1 MPINTDTPAIRPP
14 RAKDLQ
20 KTWETANPDQTFD
33 PTQITLSQAGW
44 GEGGGFPAG
53 PAGAGPVE
61 HETAPGA
68 FRGAAAAPGL
78 ENFASGAMADPSRYD
93 SQLIQDFTSQ
103 IDTDLAAKRQA
114 AQVDLDEFMSQRGM
128 VGSNVE
134 GELYSGMLTDLE
146 AERTRRMTDLNKA
159 AADAWA
165 QDRAGA
171 ADIGFRSGEFQR
183 ALGGDEENAARW
195 ASEFGQGQYEFEQQY
210 GTQNAIQ
217 REALRLQEKGM
228 DLDEAY
234 RQAQATVQE
243 GQFAYE
249 QEQQQSQFESQ
260 LSEAQQS
267 RIQQYGLD
275 TESLG
280 LKAQEIQNQAQQA
293 GREMDIREA
302 TNQAEIDLRID
313 EMAQQAEL
321 AGEEFNIQRERLT
334 MQNEQFQ
341 SEMTQQQAQL
351 EESRLGRLQELGLS
365 NRQLDQE
372 TERIQIANKD
382 MNLQEARDEA
392 EVQYRSEQ
400 LQLESDRLG
409 QELTLEE
416 ARLQAQTDQFE
427 AEHEAQQSQWA
438 ESLGM
443 QEKEYSEQ
451 VEARKAEYTDRTAA
465 RVAEMGLQKGSIKAQ
480 AAENKLNRTLEREA
494 HAIQEAGISSD
505 EAMRQAEIDANKEIE
520 LERTRIS
527 ELGIDEQTAER
538 EARFEEMQAQR
549 LSTESLE
556 TAAQAIQELG
566 ITEEAAWR
574 LADQELTETLETAA
588 QTIQSEGITAETAR
602 RKATDKANER
612 MQDSRNSTEK
622 ALMNLGIDAD
632 VAAALLDK
640 SQQTSLLNLELGSRE
655 AIAEAANTQMQ
666 AGLDAETAW
675 RAATDA
681 ANEAMTD
688 ANNTA
693 RSTLQTSLTELG
705 IDADKAAYLAQHIS
719 NEAMNTANNT
729 SRESIAS
736 EAAELRT
743 WEIDNEKARWE
754 ALHDM
759 ESEHRT
765 ADRELREEELSTK
778 RWATEEQMKQRESEF
793 QRSSAQ
799 DRLAMILDALKS
811 DAVDPQT
818 LKHWLTVYSPGGS
831 GNPVGGSTTTTRHS
845 GSDDPDERDT
855 SQTDY
860 DEWKSRQQDESGD

>member
-1 MPINTDTPAIRPP
+1 MPINTDTPTIRPP

-33 PTQITLSQAGW
+33 PTQITLSEAGW

-61 HETAPGA
+61 HQTATGA

-78 ENFASGAMADPSRYD
+78 ENFASGAMAAPSRYD

-103 IDTDLAAKRQA
+103 IDADLAAKRQA

-128 VGSNVE
+128 VGSSVE

-195 ASEFGQGQYEFEQQY
+195 ASEFGQGQYEFEQQF

-234 RQAQATVQE
+234 RQAQATVQQT
-243 GQFAYE
+243 QFASE
-249 QEQQQSQFESQ
+249 QQQQQSQFEAQ

-275 TESLG
+275 TESLN
-280 LKAQEIQNQAQQA
+280 LKAQEIQNQASQA

-321 AGEEFNIQRERLT
+321 AGEEFDIQRERLT

-341 SEMTQQQAQL
+341 SEMSQQQAQL

-365 NRQLDQE
+365 TRQLDQE
-372 TERIQIANKD
+372 TERIQLANKD
-382 MNLQEARDEA
+382 MDLQQARDEA

-400 LQLESDRLG
+400 LQLEADRLG
-409 QELTLEE
+409 QELTLEQ
-416 ARLQAQTDQFE
+416 ARMQAQTDQFN

-438 ESLGM
+438 ESLGL
-443 QEKEYSEQ
+443 QEQEYQEQ
-451 VEARKAEYTDRTAA
+451 VDARKAEYADRTAA
-465 RVAEMGLQKGSIKAQ
+465 RVAEMGLQKGSLEAQ
-480 AAENKLNRTLEREA
+480 AAENALNRTLEREA
-494 HAIQEAGISSD
+494 LAIQEAGISSD

-520 LERTRIS
+520 LERTRIA
-527 ELGIDEQTAER
+527 ELGIDEQTQER
-538 EARFEEMQAQR
+538 KARFKEMEKQR

-556 TAAQAIQELG
+556 TAAQKIQQEG
-566 ITEEAAWR
+566 VTNEAAWR
-574 LADQELTETLETAA
+574 LADQKLREKLETAA
-588 QTIQSEGITAETAR
+588 QAIQSEGISAETAR
-602 RKATDKANER
+602 RKATDEANER
-612 MQDSRNSTEK
+612 MQTSRNQTEK
-622 ALMNLGIDAD
+622 DLLKSGIDAD
-632 VAAALLDK
+632 KAAALLDRA
-640 SQQTSLLNLELGSRE
+640 QQTSLLNLELTSRE
-655 AIAEAANTQMQ
+655 TIATAANTQMQ

-675 RAATDA
+675 RLATDQ
-681 ANEAMTD
+681 ANERMNE

-693 RSTLQTSLTELG
+693 RSTLQTSLTNLG
-705 IDADKAAYLAQHIS
+705 IEADKAKYLAQHIS

-729 SRESIAS
+729 SREKIA
-736 EAAELRT
+736 ERQAELRT

-754 ALHDM
+754 ALHSM
-759 ESEHRT
+759 ETEQRN
-765 ADRELREEELSTK
+765 ADRELRAEELATK

-818 LKHWLTVYSPGGS
+818 LKHWLTVYGTNAKSAFGNQFTSGGEDPE
-831 GNPVGGSTTTTRHS
+831 NP
-845 GSDDPDERDT
+845 
-855 SQTDY
+855 TDQRTWE
-860 DEWKSRQQDESGD
+860 EWKTTQDPNIPE